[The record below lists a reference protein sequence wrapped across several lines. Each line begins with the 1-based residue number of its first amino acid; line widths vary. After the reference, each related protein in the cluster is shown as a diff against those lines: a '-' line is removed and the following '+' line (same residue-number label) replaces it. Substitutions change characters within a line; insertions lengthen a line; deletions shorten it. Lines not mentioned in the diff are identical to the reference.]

1 MKIGDSQN
9 RKRERSIS
17 IDPEISNMLHHLNR
31 PDETMLLSPKLKKF
45 EYDNS
50 LQELPLLDYKEFNNK
65 AYCFVDNI
73 LAHDGSNLVHE
84 LDFIKEHN
92 ISLRVVTEILLRK
105 SVQNMPHK
113 EWSSMND
120 LKKKEYVNEALEN
133 ILNVLDFKD
142 NELYKKYIKQ
152 DVKNKIP
159 LKTLEADHLVA
170 KKDIIVHRVRSKEF
184 KYVENSHIDYHYP
197 KNLQFENIYFP
208 NKLKNIDKYEEWFKT
223 AECNNKNEFNSA
235 LSVILDYSSIKG
247 DCEIFAVS
255 FLLNQKAPE
264 EKCCGSDLKENI
276 TKFTKSIVDAKQIDR
291 NACKTI
297 IAYDDSARID
307 FQDEHDKNLY
317 NHYSVSAENGFW
329 LSKRGTF
336 GSVCLLADP
345 AVDEGY
351 TYDKIV
357 AQFTAK
363 DSATELA
370 GVPLDKIYEYLDYPG
385 NSININCDNH
395 SNSGSASTA
404 SNLLA
409 PKVHDSGTDSEDN
422 SDSDN
427 HSHSESASTA
437 SLILDPRG
445 YDSELNPRG
454 YDSETDSQDDIPR
467 AINLRHE

>member
-1 MKIGDSQN
+1 MSK
-9 RKRERSIS
+9 KRIYLASIF
-17 IDPEISNMLHHLNR
+17 ISR
-31 PDETMLLSPKLKKF
+31 
-45 EYDNS
+45 
-50 LQELPLLDYKEFNNK
+50 
-65 AYCFVDNI
+65 
-73 LAHDGSNLVHE
+73 
-84 LDFIKEHN
+84 
-92 ISLRVVTEILLRK
+92 R
-105 SVQNMPHK
+105 
-113 EWSSMND
+113 
-120 LKKKEYVNEALEN
+120 
-133 ILNVLDFKD
+133 
-142 NELYKKYIKQ
+142 
-152 DVKNKIP
+152 
-159 LKTLEADHLVA
+159 
-170 KKDIIVHRVRSKEF
+170 
-184 KYVENSHIDYHYP
+184 
-197 KNLQFENIYFP
+197 
-208 NKLKNIDKYEEWFKT
+208 
-223 AECNNKNEFNSA
+223 
-235 LSVILDYSSIKG
+235 YSSRNV
-247 DCEIFAVS
+247 IFKSIS

-422 SDSDN
+422 SEEKEQREQRERQRVDRNCQQLSP
-427 HSHSESASTA
+427 EQQ
-437 SLILDPRG
+437 
-445 YDSELNPRG
+445 LNRW
-454 YDSETDSQDDIPR
+454 QQCVCVCV
-467 AINLRHE
+467 